1 MVNLLHMIMLRDTM
15 KPDFFYECEVCK
27 DKIPAMYPPSP
38 DPDGMQSVVV
48 DKGGKTEIAFRCV
61 NHHV

>member
-1 MVNLLHMIMLRDTM
+1 M

-48 DKGGKTEIAFRCV
+48 DKGGKTEITFRCV